1 MKRRLF
7 ILILCAA
14 LCMTVSTF
22 ADVELTFEQV
32 CKHKTTAQTQVYTVG
47 EDGKTLNSGPVLP
60 AGTYIIPN
68 GQTVE
73 GRSDLAGVTY
83 YRFEN
88 YGFIDSSVIT
98 SAVVSVPLSNGE
110 SVTVGE
116 ALANSTTALN
126 HWINMEYDTTVAGTT
141 YTDANGI
148 SHEIGNDPAAGE
160 GDLEDRLA
168 GEAKY
173 QTAMGRATKNNGGYA
188 LTVYKDDKGNETEVQ
203 VLYMGLARSK
213 VRMEGKEQM
222 VDTWRLSWETEA
234 PEDKVLAVITP
245 KDAKNVRMRATHNE
259 KSTVLDRVDTA
270 RVVQVLKTDKSWTL
284 VDTNDELLPCGY
296 IQTAVLTFYPNE
308 KKEYQSAVITVKGS
322 TKANGNLVKIRAK
335 GDRNGRIIGEFTPG
349 EPLTVLQNEETGN
362 WMEVDVG
369 GYHAFI
375 QSEYVTYRRDAFAVP
390 QTP

>member
-1 MKRRLF
+1 MKRSFF

-14 LCMTVSTF
+14 LCMAAF
-22 ADVELTFEQV
+22 ASAIELTFAQTCTE
-32 CKHKTTAQTQVYTVG
+32 KTSSLTQLYVMGDDGTLQTAQM
-47 EDGKTLNSGPVLP
+47 LP
-60 AGTYIIPN
+60 AGTYIKTN
-68 GQTVE
+68 GLSAE
-73 GRSDLAGVTY
+73 GKTGVTY
-83 YRFEN
+83 GFEQ
-88 YGFIDSSVIT
+88 YGYIDGSVIIPAKET
-98 SAVVSVPLSNGE
+98 VTLPSGQA
-110 SVTVGE
+110 VTVGE
-116 ALANSTTALN
+116 ALVRSRSALN
-126 HWINMEYDTTVAGTT
+126 LWLDMEYGETLNGST
-141 YTDANGI
+141 YTDANGNE
-148 SHEIGNDPAAGE
+148 HAIGNESADGE
-160 GDLEDRLA
+160 ADLEDRLA
-168 GEAKY
+168 G
-173 QTAMGRATKNNGGYA
+173 
-188 LTVYKDDKGNETEVQ
+188 KDDKGNETEVQ

-270 RVVQVLKTDKSWTL
+270 RVVQVLKTDKNWTL

>member
-1 MKRRLF
+1 MKRSFF

-14 LCMTVSTF
+14 LCMAAF
-22 ADVELTFEQV
+22 ASAVELTFAQTCTE
-32 CKHKTTAQTQVYTVG
+32 KTSSLTQLYVMGDDGTLQTAQM
-47 EDGKTLNSGPVLP
+47 LP
-60 AGTYIIPN
+60 AGTYIKTN
-68 GQTVE
+68 GLSAE
-73 GRSDLAGVTY
+73 GKTGVTY
-83 YRFEN
+83 GFEQ
-88 YGFIDSSVIT
+88 YGYIDGSVIIPAKET
-98 SAVVSVPLSNGE
+98 VTLPSGKTAV
-110 SVTVGE
+110 VGE
-116 ALANSTTALN
+116 ALVRSRSALN
-126 HWINMEYDTTVAGTT
+126 LWLDMEFNETLDGAT
-141 YTDANGI
+141 YTDSNGNE
-148 SHEIGNDPAAGE
+148 HAIGNESADGE
-160 GDLEDRLA
+160 ADLEDRLA

-222 VDTWRLSWETEA
+222 VDTWRLSWDTEA

-270 RVVQVLKTDKSWTL
+270 RVVQVLKTDKNWTL

-349 EPLTVLQNEETGN
+349 EPLTVLQNEETGK

-375 QSEYVTYRRDAFAVP
+375 QSEYVTYRSDAFAVP

>member
-1 MKRRLF
+1 
-7 ILILCAA
+7 
-14 LCMTVSTF
+14 
-22 ADVELTFEQV
+22 
-32 CKHKTTAQTQVYTVG
+32 
-47 EDGKTLNSGPVLP
+47 
-60 AGTYIIPN
+60 
-68 GQTVE
+68 
-73 GRSDLAGVTY
+73 
-83 YRFEN
+83 
-88 YGFIDSSVIT
+88 
-98 SAVVSVPLSNGE
+98 
-110 SVTVGE
+110 
-116 ALANSTTALN
+116 
-126 HWINMEYDTTVAGTT
+126 MEYGETLDST
-141 YTDANGI
+141 YTDENGVE
-148 SHEIGNDPAAGE
+148 HAIGNEPAE
-160 GDLEDRLA
+160 GDEDRLA

-173 QTAMGRATKNNGGYA
+173 QTAMGRAAKNNGGYA

-375 QSEYVTYRRDAFAVP
+375 QSEYVTYRSDAFAVP

>member
-1 MKRRLF
+1 MKRSLA
-7 ILILCAA
+7 ILAFCMVLCLTLSAYA
-14 LCMTVSTF
+14 S
-22 ADVELTFEQV
+22 ELSFDQ
-32 CKHKTTAQTQVYTVG
+32 TAKWKLGSDAQLYVLG
-47 EDGKTLNSGPVLP
+47 EDGETLQP
-60 AGTYIIPN
+60 ANYLKAGQHVIPN
-68 GQTVE
+68 GTSID
-73 GRSDLAGVTY
+73 GKTGITY
-83 YRFEN
+83 GLGANQKGY
-88 YGFIDSSVIT
+88 IDSSVPIVSATVTIT
-98 SAVVSVPLSNGE
+98 LPSGNQAIVSD
-110 SVTVGE
+110 
-116 ALANSTTALN
+116 ALVNSRDALN
-126 HWINMEYDTTVAGTT
+126 LWLDMEYGETLDST
-141 YTDANGI
+141 YTDENGVE
-148 SHEIGNDPAAGE
+148 HAIGNEPAE
-160 GDLEDRLA
+160 GDEDRLA